1 MTADKVRNML
11 LEEER
16 RIKTI
21 ILMEPLLE
29 AFSAT
34 RNRVLSRKALEGFN
48 LCPKCGKPYRKEEC
62 WKLYPELAPEW
73 LQEKWTIEKKSR
85 KRRMNQEDQD
95 REGYMLEFNSEEEA
109 EKW

>member
-1 MTADKVRNML
+1 ML

-21 ILMEPLLE
+21 ILMKPLLE

-48 LCPKCGKPYRKEEC
+48 LCPKCGKPYRKEE
-62 WKLYPELAPEW
+62 Y
-73 LQEKWTIEKKSR
+73 
-85 KRRMNQEDQD
+85 
-95 REGYMLEFNSEEEA
+95 
-109 EKW
+109 